1 MFLSPRPWIA
11 TRHFWLSLL
20 VLTGLS
26 ACTQHV
32 PIPAGTSDFAVKRLP
47 ADVGFFISADTANY
61 IHKENVM
68 GDTFVFPIGEASVP
82 RLESAFEAVF
92 QSARP
97 VDSLPPYDSERY
109 RPVAVIEP
117 RIYSFVTSIPGLKTQ
132 TYSSEISYEFTLH
145 DMDGGVIAT
154 WLVEGYGAQS
164 GKFGFE
170 FARWPGEAAAL
181 ALDDA
186 IEKFVYGLPE
196 VPEIRRWQKG
206 LGAQQ
211 TSKLIFPALTD
222 SARLG
227 DQR

>member
-1 MFLSPRPWIA
+1 MFQSS
-11 TRHFWLSLL
+11 TRGISARYIWLCFLI
-20 VLTGLS
+20 LTGLP
-26 ACTQHV
+26 ACTQQV
-32 PIPAGTSDFAVKRLP
+32 PISADRGDFAVKRIP

-61 IHKENVM
+61 VHNENVM
-68 GDTFVFPIGEASVP
+68 GDTFVFPLGQASVP

-97 VDSLPPYDSERY
+97 VRSLPPYDAEGF
-109 RPVAVIEP
+109 RPAAVIEP

-145 DMDGGVIAT
+145 NPEGRVIAT
-154 WLVEGYGAQS
+154 WLVEGYGAQA

-186 IEKFVYGLPE
+186 MEKFVYGIQD
-196 VPEIRRWQKG
+196 VPEIRRWKKS

-211 TSKLIFPALTD
+211 TSMLTPPSKND

-227 DQR
+227 DLR